1 MREIMN
7 AASSEKATD
16 HQMESPP
23 IRDGNSSTARS
34 WKTRVRRK
42 EMMAETSPLLRA
54 VKNPEANIL
63 SPARRKVGAKSRR
76 ARVVRSQSSAS

>member
-16 HQMESPP
+16 HQMASPP
-23 IRDGNSSTARS
+23 IRDGNRRTARS

-54 VKNPEANIL
+54 VKKDEPNMPI
-63 SPARRKVGAKSRR
+63 PQKRKCTEYIIKPDAV
-76 ARVVRSQSSAS
+76 SS